1 MSATLDAE
9 RFSEY
14 FGGSPII
21 RVPGFTYPVQ
31 CFSPVLWYKLFVL
44 SVLQCDVVL
53 IFDYFR
59 SNLSTWRM
67 FLRL

>member
-1 MSATLDAE
+1 MLHLTLNGFHNILVAPQS
-9 RFSEY
+9 SESLDSLILY
-14 FGGSPII
+14 NA
-21 RVPGFTYPVQ
+21 
-31 CFSPVLWYKLFVL
+31 SPVLWYKLFVL
-44 SVLQCDVVL
+44 SVLQDVVL